1 MESPHV
7 VPLPPFYIQNPLK
20 SWIPEIYILEKVE
33 PSVGCTI
40 VEHLNCTAHNGLWMD
55 WRNNPNHSNG
65 PGRVLCTSKKHHFC
79 AYLGVLFIEIDSS
92 FWKIFSKN
100 FRGELSHIEI
110 PSFAGW
116 IQNMDARPQKFIN
129 YNRCIIRTLLALSD
143 DSTKKKWIQTDKNFT
158 SSVHFLKSQKYR
170 GVHQWE
176 CPRACWNVKRE
187 TNVKRRNETRWKIR
201 G

>member
-1 MESPHV
+1 MISLGISHWWRV
-7 VPLPPFYIQNPLK
+7 LKWCHCPLFYPK
-20 SWIPEIYILEKVE
+20 SSKSLNSRNLYSWKVE
-33 PSVGCTI
+33 PTVGCTV

-100 FRGELSHIEI
+100 FRGELPHIEI

-129 YNRCIIRTLLALSD
+129 YNRCIIGTVTTICYN
-143 DSTKKKWIQTDKNFT
+143 STKKKWIQTDKNFT
-158 SSVHFLKSQKYR
+158 SSVHFLISQ
-170 GVHQWE
+170 
-176 CPRACWNVKRE
+176 
-187 TNVKRRNETRWKIR
+187 
-201 G
+201 